1 MKMYQI
7 FVILVV
13 LLSGCNTKL
22 KEENAALRAQ
32 TDSLRAESK
41 KMQSQNKQLFSTIDQ
56 YKKTLT
62 EIDENLKSI
71 DLNTSFVGGL
81 QKEDLSEAD
90 KKESIM
96 ARIASIKE
104 LLDNSKL
111 KILALDK
118 SLKEMR
124 KVYGEQSEEVLA
136 LNEQIKEQVT
146 IIMQKE
152 IEYLEL
158 RSSMAEDFEELKN
171 EFDVQ
176 VALTERL
183 AEILNRIYYYAGSAK
198 ELREMEITDTEGGFI
213 GMGKVKVLNANSNEM
228 LFTRLKKDETD
239 MIEFESK
246 SIKLITDHAEGSYAI
261 ESDKKK
267 TKLTITDKE
276 GFWKTTN
283 YLVIQTQ

>member
-1 MKMYQI
+1 M
-7 FVILVV
+7 
-13 LLSGCNTKL
+13 LSGCNTKL

-32 TDSLRAESK
+32 TDSLRAESM

-56 YKKTLT
+56 YKKTLS

-81 QKEDLSEAD
+81 GMEDLSEAEA
-90 KKESIM
+90 KESIM

-111 KILALDK
+111 KILALDQ

-124 KVYGEQSEEVLA
+124 KAYGDQSEEVLA

-146 IIMQKE
+146 IIMEKE

-158 RSSMAEDFEELKN
+158 KSSMAVDFEELQN
-171 EFDVQ
+171 EFDIQ
-176 VALTERL
+176 VALTERM
-183 AEILNRIYYYAGSAK
+183 AEILNRIYYYAGDSK
-198 ELREMEITDTEGGFI
+198 ELKEMEIVDAEGGFI
-213 GMGKVKVLNANSNEM
+213 GIGRTKVLNANSDEM
-228 LFTRLKKDETD
+228 LFTKLKKDETD
-239 MIEFESK
+239 MIEFDSK
-246 SIKLITDHAEGSYAI
+246 SLKLITDHARGSFTI
-261 ESDKKK
+261 ESVKNKS
-267 TKLTITDKE
+267 KLTIIDKDK
-276 GFWKTTN
+276 FWKTTN